1 MRFPVSVCLLMS
13 SFDAGGTE
21 RQMIELARRLDR
33 SKFDLHFACFHRR
46 GAWLPLA
53 ESASSSI
60 AEFPISGFRKP
71 STVRQARRFG
81 AWLVERGISVLH
93 TADLYANIFG
103 LPAAAAAGVPAR
115 IANRRD
121 INPQRTIGLIALQR
135 AAYSC
140 AHLVVANSRAA
151 ATRLRHEQVAAAR
164 VRVVANGIDV
174 SAYPARRNDG
184 PIRRIVTVANL
195 RREKA
200 HEVLLEAAA
209 MVMPRFPE
217 IELLFAGDGPRRSD
231 LETIA
236 RKHGVDGRT
245 RFLGHRE
252 DVPAILAS
260 SDLFVLPSR
269 SEALPNAV
277 LEAMAAGLP
286 VVASRVGGLPELIDH
301 QRTGVLVAPDDPRAL
316 GFAMLDLI
324 QWPEHAHA
332 LGRQAREAIVRDYSF
347 DRMVAGFEELYL
359 DALRSRT
366 PVASTASGPVGS

>member
-1 MRFPVSVCLLMS
+1 MS
-13 SFDAGGTE
+13 SFDPGGTE

-33 SKFDLHFACFHRR
+33 SKFNLHIACFHKR
-46 GAWLPLA
+46 GAWLSRA
-53 ESASSSI
+53 EAAATSI

-71 STVRQARRFG
+71 STVTQARRFG
-81 AWLVERGISVLH
+81 AWLTDRGIVVLH

-103 LPAAAAAGVPAR
+103 LPAAAAVGVPVR

-121 INPQRTIGLIALQR
+121 INPNKTIAQIALQR

-140 AHLVVANSRAA
+140 AHMVVANSRAA
-151 ATRLRHEQVAAAR
+151 ASRLRHEQVPGAR
-164 VRVVANGIDV
+164 VRVVANGIDLAMYSV
-174 SAYPARRNDG
+174 PQERR

-209 MVMPRFPE
+209 MVVQRFAD
-217 IELLFAGDGPRRSD
+217 IELVFVGDGPRRNELD
-231 LETIA
+231 AIA
-236 RKHGVDGRT
+236 RQHGIDGRV

-286 VVASRVGGLPELIDH
+286 VIATRVGGMPEIVDH
-301 QRTGVLVAPDDPRAL
+301 QRNGVLVAADDARAL

-324 QWPEHAHA
+324 QWPEHAYA
-332 LGRQAREAIVRDYSF
+332 LGARAREAVARDYSF
-347 DRMVAGFEELYL
+347 DRMVAAFEELYL
-359 DALRSRT
+359 DALRART
-366 PVASTASGPVGS
+366 PVGSTASELIGS